1 MAFCADVGKEYCF
14 ITQNKT
20 DLVYRCYAFTCK
32 SKKVSQQIADATA
45 LACQRVFRTL
55 ALLRSRVKSL
65 AEANAEV
72 HLSRVAAVDPDL
84 ARTEELVELINFEGY
99 GISVFMG
106 CGVGEMGPPHR
117 RNLTN
122 HFFSRLPSVGTDG
135 NHAGTPTPTRSFE
148 RTCWR
153 WQGQPETTY
162 HTRRRGCLAPT
173 APASAHSSER
183 PTPTNT
189 NERDSSTRRH
199 HAAVPA
205 SRFAAN
211 HPGASDDTSEL
222 HGCSLGWKEPPPV
235 HVRLSPRH
243 PRRVT
248 RPIRIPF
255 IVHRDQHRTL
265 DIHTQC

>member
-1 MAFCADVGKEYCF
+1 
-14 ITQNKT
+14 
-20 DLVYRCYAFTCK
+20 
-32 SKKVSQQIADATA
+32 
-45 LACQRVFRTL
+45 
-55 ALLRSRVKSL
+55 
-65 AEANAEV
+65 
-72 HLSRVAAVDPDL
+72 
-84 ARTEELVELINFEGY
+84 
-99 GISVFMG
+99 MG
-106 CGVGEMGPPHR
+106 SPHR

-162 HTRRRGCLAPT
+162 HTRRRGCLVPT

-205 SRFAAN
+205 SRLAAN

-235 HVRLSPRH
+235 HVRLSPRPTPSHTPNSNLVYSAPRPAPHTRHTH
-243 PRRVT
+243 PVLVGFFRQRSAETCLV
-248 RPIRIPF
+248 
-255 IVHRDQHRTL
+255 
-265 DIHTQC
+265 